1 MLGKLNPEQMDH
13 VLRSQVVGRIA
24 CYADGSIYLVPITYL
39 YDGQYL
45 YGHTKE
51 GLKVRMMRQNPHICF
66 EVDDIQ
72 NMANWQSVII
82 QGTYEELAGEESQEA
97 RRMLFNRM
105 TPLLV
110 SETSMPADSPAI
122 HQQVTASNL
131 VLVTFRIRIREKTG
145 RYEKR

>member
-13 VLRSQVVGRIA
+13 VLRSQVVGRIG
-24 CYADGSIYLVPITYL
+24 CYADGSVYLVPITYL
-39 YDGQYL
+39 YDGEHI

-51 GLKVRMMRQNPHICF
+51 GLKVRMMRQNPRVCF
-66 EVDDIQ
+66 EVDVIE
-72 NMANWQSVII
+72 NMANWQSVVL
-82 QGTYEELAGEESQEA
+82 QGIYEELTGEESQDV

-110 SETSMPADSPAI
+110 SETSMPADSPGI
-122 HQQVTASNL
+122 HQPITASPL
-131 VLVTFRIRIREKTG
+131 TLVTFRIRITEKTG